1 MVLYTAI
8 TRARNQLYL
17 IEAFKEANGKKAV
30 SLPEFAFRRFL
41 DLELAKRVSNI
52 DTGKSDTIALILMP
66 FRSRSSATPCR
77 LR

>member
-52 DTGKSDTIALILMP
+52 DTGKSDTIALMP

>member
-1 MVLYTAI
+1 MALYTAI

-17 IEAFKEANGKKAV
+17 IEAFEEAKGKKAV

-52 DTGKSDTIALILMP
+52 DTGKM
-66 FRSRSSATPCR
+66 
-77 LR
+77 